1 MVTVVG
7 PQLALP
13 LIEAPT
19 QAGIDYWHG
28 RYMEE
33 LQSVFER
40 NKGKYAAES
49 SKAELVML

>member
-7 PQLALP
+7 PPLALP

-19 QAGIDYWHG
+19 QADIDYWHG

-33 LQSVFER
+33 LQSVFDR
-40 NKGKYAAES
+40 NKQVSGRVEQS
-49 SKAELVML
+49 